1 MTTVYTNDPELQQK
15 CIEYCETRSYFW
27 NLFFG
32 WRGTDAF
39 DYMTFKIPKNAFFK
53 MGEEA

>member
-1 MTTVYTNDPELQQK
+1 MTTIYTNDPELQQK

-27 NLFFG
+27 NMFFG

-39 DYMTFKIPKNAFFK
+39 DYMTFKIPKGAFFRIC
-53 MGEEA
+53 EEA